1 MARQFQVADDLRAQ
15 QAHDVGEFGEAIAGK
30 DLLGHRRAA
39 DDVAPLEDHHLLAR
53 ARQIGAGDQA
63 VVARAD
69 DDRVVVV
76 GCHARLTYFFFHA
89 GS

>member
-1 MARQFQVADDLRAQ
+1 MPRQFEVADDLRAQ
-15 QAHDVGEFGEAIAGK
+15 QADDVGELGEAIAGK

-39 DDVAPLEDHHLLAR
+39 DDVAAFQDHHLLAG

-63 VVARAD
+63 VVAGAD

-76 GCHARLTYFFFHA
+76 G
-89 GS
+89 